1 MTFTHFL
8 SSVVVGFCVLLNFTP
23 CNTGKNSFFDY
34 SILNYFKILSRY
46 VLIEKT
52 YQASWSISIDLD
64 AQYVSSFTE
73 VFLWKTPF
81 KHSFMLCRIILHY
94 LRSTICH
101 TYTYQK
107 CCSAPTN
114 FLVNTGFTASLYK
127 TICFDQLIKA
137 YIPTPRCLHQSID
150 GSLELAHF
158 VSTFRIDKTF
168 WLHHIQL
175 FFKKSIKQ
183 CSFDI
188 HLPDFIKCGNLLTWF
203 GQT

>member
-1 MTFTHFL
+1 MHREWL
-8 SSVVVGFCVLLNFTP
+8 SFSLYLLPWSDFESYSTSHLATQARTP
-23 CNTGKNSFFDY
+23 FFDC

-64 AQYVSSFTE
+64 AQYVSNFTE

-81 KHSFMLCRIILHY
+81 KHSFYALQNN
-94 LRSTICH
+94 STLFPINNMSF

-107 CCSAPTN
+107 CCSAPTQ

-127 TICFDQLIKA
+127 TISFDQLIKV

-150 GSLELAHF
+150 GSLELAY
-158 VSTFRIDKTF
+158 
-168 WLHHIQL
+168 
-175 FFKKSIKQ
+175 FF
-183 CSFDI
+183 
-188 HLPDFIKCGNLLTWF
+188 
-203 GQT
+203 